1 MQIIPLTTLESA
13 NMGFTHKVV
22 LTFADINLLTSA
34 TAASVYPTFNTATTF
49 AAGLYVRDAA
59 SRVVTAFT
67 SSGGAI
73 TSLTFSI
80 GDGNSGTAYI
90 NAQDLKTTGFTAG
103 FNATKPAIYSAAD
116 TLDVTATISGQ
127 TMASLNA
134 GEVHL
139 YLALTDLS
147 RLDK

>member
-1 MQIIPLTTLESA
+1 MTGNEAT
-13 NMGFTHKVV
+13 MTGFTHKIILLAADLAA
-22 LTFADINLLTSA
+22 LTDN
-34 TAASVYPTFNTATTF
+34 TAASVYPTFNGSTTF

-73 TSLTFSI
+73 TTFSFSV
-80 GDGNSGTAYI
+80 GDGSSGTAYI
-90 NAQDLKTTGFTAG
+90 NAQDLKTAGYTAG

-116 TLDVTATISGQ
+116 TLDVTADIAGQ

-139 YLALTDLS
+139 YLSLVELS
-147 RLDK
+147 KLDKN